1 VPYAKVRWT
10 YDPLGRRI
18 QRESWQGAN
27 PVVVTRYVYD
37 GWQCLAELDGSNA
50 VTATYA
56 WGIDLSVSRTGA
68 GGVGGLLWVNH
79 MQHGRHFYSYD
90 GNGNVCGLTSAS
102 DGTRTGGYEYD
113 PFGGI
118 IRANEV
124 HPVAGWNEWKYSTK
138 PSSYSV
144 LELYELRVREP
155 ARGGWLSR
163 DPLEE
168 DAGPALSGFLQNSP
182 VNSIDDLGLSEFKFE
197 VGLGNFADSSN
208 ILLYTR
214 QDRRWTRET
223 IFREF
228 MARNSR
234 CHTCGVR
241 LGPFQGVADHQP
253 ALAIGPAICTC
264 RQCLSCSGRQ
274 GRAMLDIVR
283 GGGPAIRAA
292 RATVLLGMGSVGL
305 LGAGVDKI
313 RESDDAKV
321 ARGALDS
328 YSAAVD
334 SCRQKAWELQLETC
348 SCCVVVGTHQYRYPA
363 RRVSPLLARVR
374 RAFGLKVVHEEAS
387 GGVIMASFRGTLIEG
402 GCDRYQSH
410 GYLHPAD
417 VVMTEE
423 FVRM

>member
-1 VPYAKVRWT
+1 
-10 YDPLGRRI
+10 
-18 QRESWQGAN
+18 
-27 PVVVTRYVYD
+27 
-37 GWQCLAELDGSNA
+37 
-50 VTATYA
+50 
-56 WGIDLSVSRTGA
+56 
-68 GGVGGLLWVNH
+68 
-79 MQHGRHFYSYD
+79 
-90 GNGNVCGLTSAS
+90 
-102 DGTRTGGYEYD
+102 
-113 PFGGI
+113 
-118 IRANEV
+118 
-124 HPVAGWNEWKYSTK
+124 
-138 PSSYSV
+138 
-144 LELYELRVREP
+144 
-155 ARGGWLSR
+155 
-163 DPLEE
+163 
-168 DAGPALSGFLQNSP
+168 
-182 VNSIDDLGLSEFKFE
+182 
-197 VGLGNFADSSN
+197 
-208 ILLYTR
+208 
-214 QDRRWTRET
+214 
-223 IFREF
+223 
-228 MARNSR
+228 
-234 CHTCGVR
+234 
-241 LGPFQGVADHQP
+241 
-253 ALAIGPAICTC
+253 
-264 RQCLSCSGRQ
+264 
-274 GRAMLDIVR
+274 MLDIVR

-292 RATVLLGMGSVGL
+292 RATVLLGMGSGGL